1 MSKHKR
7 KEMYIL
13 CSLLL
18 LVKGNYRPMFTL
30 SDFLFLLSYQHIYA
44 TCFHHLITYC
54 KYVSLSCYTLRHSLF
69 FFNSY
74 TVFHSMDVFHQSLT
88 NEHLK

>member
-18 LVKGNYRPMFTL
+18 LIKGNYRPMFTL
-30 SDFLFLLSYQHIYA
+30 SDFLFLLNYQHIYA

-54 KYVSLSCYTLRHSLF
+54 KYVLVMLYSETFLILF
-69 FFNSY
+69 
-74 TVFHSMDVFHQSLT
+74 
-88 NEHLK
+88 